1 MSVFTTMLPLLALL
15 LSIHFEPLYAHDTDC
30 TSPSSFSKTKE
41 RVAVDDPDDVQP
53 SLIDSLLDWV
63 ELNTQYDVSQTMSDP
78 PVVDFCKVGELI
90 EYEDRQVIVDTH
102 LNAAYDSQRRRIN
115 IVGQWSP
122 DNIRDQSIL
131 LHELVHDV
139 QLQNREWY
147 CLQQPEWEAY
157 QLQDAWL
164 QEQGVDSG
172 FDWLYIYFLSR
183 CPRDH
188 HP

>member
-1 MSVFTTMLPLLALL
+1 MSVSTTMLPLLALL
-15 LSIHFEPLYAHDTDC
+15 LSFHFRPLYAHDTDC
-30 TSPSSFSKTKE
+30 TSRSSFSDTEE
-41 RVAVDDPDDVQP
+41 RVAVDDPDDLKN

-63 ELNTQYDVSQTMSDP
+63 ELNTQYDVSQTRNDP
-78 PVVDFCKVGELI
+78 PIVDFCTVGELI
-90 EYEDRQVIVDTH
+90 EYEGQQIIVDSH
-102 LNAAYDSQRRRIN
+102 LNAAFDSQRRRIN
-115 IVGQWSP
+115 IVGQWDPHSV
-122 DNIRDQSIL
+122 RDQSIL

-139 QLQNREWY
+139 QLQNRKWI

-157 QLQDAWL
+157 KLQDAWL
-164 QEQGVDSG
+164 QEHGEDSG

>member
-1 MSVFTTMLPLLALL
+1 MSVVTTVLPWLALL
-15 LSIHFEPLYAHDTDC
+15 FSLHFGALHAHESDC
-30 TSPSSFSKTKE
+30 TSPSSFSETE
-41 RVAVDDPDDVQP
+41 GPVVVDDPDDP
-53 SLIDSLLDWV
+53 RKSLIDSLLDWV
-63 ELNTQYDVSQTMSDP
+63 ELNTQYDVSQTRSDP
-78 PVVDFCKVGELI
+78 PVVNFCMVGELI
-90 EYEDRQVIVDTH
+90 KYEGRQIIVDTH
-102 LNAAYDSQRRRIN
+102 LNAAYDSQRRRIS

-139 QLQNREWY
+139 QLLNREWY

-157 QLQDAWL
+157 KLQDAWL
-164 QEQGVDSG
+164 QEHGVDSG